1 MRKALGAL
9 LVVLGMAGL
18 PLFSACGGG
27 SEPEPEGD
35 DNGSLF
41 SETVTS
47 KLAAALGLEGPESIL
62 WEKESSSA
70 WRDAQLF
77 ANRILGETEVP
88 ALDEMEISVLEDEAS
103 GDGRTVV
110 IRVQVADLTADYR
123 ISMREVPG
131 QWRGTSYEG
140 EKEVEGM
147 GAG

>member
-9 LVVLGMAGL
+9 LVVLGIAGL
-18 PLFSACGGG
+18 SLFSACGGG
-27 SEPEPEGD
+27 SEREPEGD

-47 KLAAALGLEGPESIL
+47 KLAAALGLDGPESIL

-88 ALDEMEISVLEDEAS
+88 VLDEMEMSVLEDEAS

-131 QWRGTSYEG
+131 QWRVTSYE
-140 EKEVEGM
+140 VEEIVEAM
-147 GAG
+147 GR

>member
-1 MRKALGAL
+1 MRTALGAL
-9 LVVLGMAGL
+9 MVVLGIAGL
-18 PLFSACGGG
+18 SLFSACGGG
-27 SEPEPEGD
+27 SEPKPEGD

-47 KLAAALGLEGPESIL
+47 KLAAALGLDGPESIL

-88 ALDEMEISVLEDEAS
+88 ALDEMEMSVLEDEAS

-123 ISMREVPG
+123 ISMREVSG
-131 QWRGTSYEG
+131 QWRVTSYE
-140 EKEVEGM
+140 VEEIVEAM
-147 GAG
+147 GR